1 MKIRVY
7 ISRLAY
13 AIITHKIFETL
24 SILVIVANCF
34 FLALD
39 DPTATDINP
48 IMNMSD
54 YVFQGLYTVEMI
66 FKICGLGFVFNKGSY
81 MRDAWNILDFVIVVS
96 GYATFLIGSGGGG
109 TNISALRSFRVLR
122 PLRTISGVEG
132 LRVIVSA
139 LMSSL
144 PLLGDAILVLLFFFF
159 IFAIAGVQL
168 FQGALKKQCFSEE
181 LGIIHPDLEVCGGG
195 WACPE
200 GYFCGKSNTNP
211 NWGVTN
217 CDNILY
223 ALLLIFQTVTL
234 EGWSPIM

>member
-7 ISRLAY
+7 ASRLAF
-13 AIITHKIFETL
+13 AIITHRVFDTL

-39 DPTATDINP
+39 DPTSKDSNP
-48 IMNMSD
+48 ILYLSD
-54 YVFQGLYTVEMI
+54 YIFQGLYTVEMTL
-66 FKICGLGFVFNKGSY
+66 KIAGLGFVLNRGSY

-96 GYATFLIGSGGGG
+96 GYATFLLSPSSSSSSSGGSS

-144 PLLGDAILVLLFFFF
+144 PLLRDAILVLLFFFF

-168 FQGALKKQCFSEE
+168 F
-181 LGIIHPDLEVCGGG
+181 
-195 WACPE
+195 
-200 GYFCGKSNTNP
+200 
-211 NWGVTN
+211 
-217 CDNILY
+217 
-223 ALLLIFQTVTL
+223 
-234 EGWSPIM
+234 